1 MLGDKMKAVLKAAK
15 ENQYTA
21 CEKLGISQG
30 CLNLWLNNKRNPNPA
45 EIKKFCE
52 TFNVTPNFLFG
63 FEDISESDLQLLK
76 AIKNVAAN
84 TQNAS
89 KTQNTPQQT
98 PAPEKER

>member
-1 MLGDKMKAVLKAAK
+1 MRAAIKAAN

-45 EIKKFCE
+45 DIKKFCE

-76 AIKNVAAN
+76 AFKAMAQNTPNAN
-84 TQNAS
+84 Q
-89 KTQNTPQQT
+89 TQNTVIQT
-98 PAPEKER
+98 PTPEKER